1 MVERVIAYLTEKIL
15 VTFFLNVL
23 VHEMCYSNRFYR
35 AMIKQYYSRM
45 EASEKSTA
53 TYGISKIKNK

>member
-1 MVERVIAYLTEKIL
+1 MVERIIVYLTEKIL

-35 AMIKQYYSRM
+35 AMIKQYYSR
-45 EASEKSTA
+45 
-53 TYGISKIKNK
+53 YRGIREINRNLRYIEDKK